1 MPPQRKSTRRSRLL
15 RLQLLAVVLRDLFTP
30 TEDLIHRAN
39 EISTDTAILLAILQT
54 RYLAPRL
61 PLPKAG
67 QLHLAFEF
75 AAMGQ
80 GKHRFVQMLRVTP
93 DAFHHILSLI
103 QDHPI
108 FTCRGPRPQAPV
120 ELQLAVTLYRAGR
133 YGNGSSVGD
142 IARIAGVSEGSVL
155 KFTERCIAAIL
166 SLENHALRRPTAEEK
181 EREKEWVERRVGCP
195 SFRDGWCT
203 GDGTLVHLHQKP
215 GLNGDAYF
223 SRKMQYDL
231 NVQIVN
237 LFTSLRVV
245 DYVTGFCGSA
255 HDSAVF
261 QYSAVSLYPNWFFE
275 DGEFMWA
282 DSAYTVSP
290 HVIPVHKKP
299 ASDNPLNT
307 QFDAAVAQLRI
318 RSEHCMGAL
327 KGRWQSLRGLR
338 IIINRKRDHK
348 AACNWIRM
356 CIILHNLVVD
366 IEGEEWAQYYLQQ
379 VPPEREEHVG
389 REAAGGLD
397 GEGDNRRKTLVAEYA
412 VYKQEIRRLRGFE
425 A

>member
-1 MPPQRKSTRRSRLL
+1 MPPQRKPTRRTCLL

-30 TEDLIHRAN
+30 TEDLLDRAN
-39 EISTDTAILLAILQT
+39 EISTDTTILLAILQT

-61 PLPKAG
+61 PVPKAG
-67 QLHLAFEF
+67 HLHLAFEF
-75 AAMGQ
+75 AAIGQ
-80 GKHRFVQMLRVTP
+80 EKHRFVQMLQVTP
-93 DAFHHILSLI
+93 EAFHHLLSLI

-108 FTCRGPRPQAPV
+108 FTSRGPRPQAPV
-120 ELQLAVTLYRAGR
+120 ELQLSVTLYRAGR

-166 SLENHALRRPTAEEK
+166 SLERHAMRRPTAEEK
-181 EREKEWVERRVGCP
+181 EREKEWVETRVGCP
-195 SFRDGWCT
+195 SFREGWCT

-223 SRKMQYDL
+223 SRKMRYDL
-231 NVQIVN
+231 NVQVVN
-237 LFTSLRVV
+237 LFTNLRII

-261 QYSAVSLYPNWFFE
+261 QYSAISLYPNWFFE

-282 DSAYTVSP
+282 DSAYTLSP
-290 HVIPVHKKP
+290 RVIPVHKKP
-299 ASDNPLNT
+299 ASDNPLNA
-307 QFDAAVAQLRI
+307 QFDTAVSQLRI

-327 KGRWQSLRGLR
+327 K
-338 IIINRKRDHK
+338 
-348 AACNWIRM
+348 
-356 CIILHNLVVD
+356 
-366 IEGEEWAQYYLQQ
+366 GEEWAQYYLQQ

-389 REAAGGLD
+389 REAASGVD
-397 GEGDNRRKTLVAEYA
+397 AEGEDRRKTLVAEYA
-412 VYKQEIRRLRGFE
+412 IYKQEIRRLRDLV